1 MKTKI
6 PQKTFVAP
14 ILVLV
19 SLLLLGTSQSQ
30 IPLALAPGPVQE
42 AWVARYNG
50 PGNLDDG
57 GHAIAGDSS
66 GNVYVTGGS
75 HGSGTDLD
83 YATIKYTSAG
93 QQQWVAR
100 YNGLA
105 SGWDRAAAIAGD
117 SSGNVYVTG
126 QSLGL
131 GTGLF
136 DYATIKYDSAGQEQ
150 WVARYSLPASDL
162 AVAIAVDGSG
172 NVYVT
177 GRSTGLGTFP
187 DYATVKYD
195 SAGQEQWVARY
206 NGPGN
211 GGDFANG
218 IAVDASGNVY
228 VTGGSDDSDGYDDY
242 ATIKYDSAGQEQWV
256 ARYNSS
262 RTGDDHARAI
272 ALDGSGNVYVMGF
285 SNKAHTYD
293 YATVKYDSAGQEQW
307 VARYNGP
314 GNGDDDANAIAV
326 DGSGNVY
333 VTGQSTG
340 LGTGYDYATIK
351 YDSAGQEQWV
361 ARLPASSIAVAIAVD
376 GSGNV
381 YVTGRGTGLGPLPDY
396 ATVKYDSAG
405 QEQWVA
411 RYNGPGNGGDFANAI
426 AVDASGNVY
435 VTGGSDDSDGYFDY
449 ATIKYNSA
457 GQEQWVAR
465 YNRVSHDYAWAI
477 ALDGSGNVYVTGE
490 SINTNDDYATIKY
503 DSAGQEQW
511 VARYNSSRTG
521 DDHARAIALDGSG
534 NVYVMGFSNKA
545 HTYDYATV
553 KYNSAGQEQWV
564 ARYNGPGNGNEE
576 VANTMVVDGSGNVYV
591 TGASPGRATGF
602 DYATVK
608 YVQNPTPTPRPH
620 PTLPH

>member
-105 SGWDRAAAIAGD
+105 SGWDRAAAIARDSSGNVYVTGQSLGLGTNFDYATVKYDSTGQELWVARYNGPGNGEDDAVAIAVD

-228 VTGGSDDSDGYDDY
+228 VTGGSDDSDGYLDY
-242 ATIKYDSAGQEQWV
+242 ATIKYNSAGQEQWV

-314 GNGDDDANAIAV
+314 GNG
-326 DGSGNVY
+326 
-333 VTGQSTG
+333 
-340 LGTGYDYATIK
+340 
-351 YDSAGQEQWV
+351 
-361 ARLPASSIAVAIAVD
+361 
-376 GSGNV
+376 
-381 YVTGRGTGLGPLPDY
+381 
-396 ATVKYDSAG
+396 
-405 QEQWVA
+405 
-411 RYNGPGNGGDFANAI
+411 
-426 AVDASGNVY
+426 
-435 VTGGSDDSDGYFDY
+435 
-449 ATIKYNSA
+449 
-457 GQEQWVAR
+457 
-465 YNRVSHDYAWAI
+465 
-477 ALDGSGNVYVTGE
+477 
-490 SINTNDDYATIKY
+490 
-503 DSAGQEQW
+503 
-511 VARYNSSRTG
+511 
-521 DDHARAIALDGSG
+521 
-534 NVYVMGFSNKA
+534 
-545 HTYDYATV
+545 
-553 KYNSAGQEQWV
+553 
-564 ARYNGPGNGNEE
+564 NEE
-576 VANTMVVDGSGNVYV
+576 VASTMVVDGSGNVYV
-591 TGASPGRATGF
+591 TGASPGRG
-602 DYATVK
+602 
-608 YVQNPTPTPRPH
+608 
-620 PTLPH
+620 

>member
-1 MKTKI
+1 MKTMNLNLRALI
-6 PQKTFVAP
+6 VLFVSFAGLTAMKP
-14 ILVLV
+14 
-19 SLLLLGTSQSQ
+19 
-30 IPLALAPGPVQE
+30 PGPVEQ

-57 GHAIAGDSS
+57 AHAIVGDSS

-83 YATIKYTSAG
+83 YATIMYNSAG

-100 YNGLA
+100 FNGPA
-105 SGWDRAAAIAGD
+105 NGWDRAAAIVRD

-126 QSLGL
+126 QSL
-131 GTGLF
+131 
-136 DYATIKYDSAGQEQ
+136 
-150 WVARYSLPASDL
+150 
-162 AVAIAVDGSG
+162 
-172 NVYVT
+172 
-177 GRSTGLGTFP
+177 
-187 DYATVKYD
+187 
-195 SAGQEQWVARY
+195 
-206 NGPGN
+206 
-211 GGDFANG
+211 
-218 IAVDASGNVY
+218 
-228 VTGGSDDSDGYDDY
+228 
-242 ATIKYDSAGQEQWV
+242 
-256 ARYNSS
+256 
-262 RTGDDHARAI
+262 
-272 ALDGSGNVYVMGF
+272 
-285 SNKAHTYD
+285 
-293 YATVKYDSAGQEQW
+293 
-307 VARYNGP
+307 
-314 GNGDDDANAIAV
+314 
-326 DGSGNVY
+326 
-333 VTGQSTG
+333 G

-435 VTGGSDDSDGYFDY
+435 VTGGSEDSGGYLDY

-465 YNRVSHDYAWAI
+465 YNGGIRDYAWAI
-477 ALDGSGNVYVTGE
+477 ALDGSGNIYVTGE
-490 SINTNDDYATIKY
+490 SIGSGTASDYATIKY
-503 DSAGQEQW
+503 DASGQEQW

-521 DDHARAIALDGSG
+521 DDYARAIALDGSG

-553 KYNSAGQEQWV
+553 KYGSAGQEQWV

-591 TGASPGRATGF
+591 TGASPGRGTGF

-608 YVQNPTPTPRPH
+608 YVQNPP
-620 PTLPH
+620 

>member
-105 SGWDRAAAIAGD
+105 SGWDRAAAIARD

-131 GTGLF
+131 GTNFDYATVKYDSTGQELWVARYNGPGNGEDDAVAIASDSSGNVYVTGVSLGSGTGLF

-228 VTGGSDDSDGYDDY
+228 VTGGSEDSGGYLDY
-242 ATIKYDSAGQEQWV
+242 ATI
-256 ARYNSS
+256 
-262 RTGDDHARAI
+262 
-272 ALDGSGNVYVMGF
+272 
-285 SNKAHTYD
+285 
-293 YATVKYDSAGQEQW
+293 
-307 VARYNGP
+307 
-314 GNGDDDANAIAV
+314 
-326 DGSGNVY
+326 
-333 VTGQSTG
+333 
-340 LGTGYDYATIK
+340 
-351 YDSAGQEQWV
+351 
-361 ARLPASSIAVAIAVD
+361 
-376 GSGNV
+376 
-381 YVTGRGTGLGPLPDY
+381 
-396 ATVKYDSAG
+396 
-405 QEQWVA
+405 
-411 RYNGPGNGGDFANAI
+411 
-426 AVDASGNVY
+426 
-435 VTGGSDDSDGYFDY
+435 
-449 ATIKYNSA
+449 
-457 GQEQWVAR
+457 
-465 YNRVSHDYAWAI
+465 
-477 ALDGSGNVYVTGE
+477 
-490 SINTNDDYATIKY
+490 
-503 DSAGQEQW
+503 
-511 VARYNSSRTG
+511 
-521 DDHARAIALDGSG
+521 
-534 NVYVMGFSNKA
+534 
-545 HTYDYATV
+545 
-553 KYNSAGQEQWV
+553 
-564 ARYNGPGNGNEE
+564 
-576 VANTMVVDGSGNVYV
+576 
-591 TGASPGRATGF
+591 
-602 DYATVK
+602 
-608 YVQNPTPTPRPH
+608 
-620 PTLPH
+620 

>member
-105 SGWDRAAAIAGD
+105 SGWDRAAAIARDSSGNVYVTGQSLGLGTNFDYATVKYDSTGQELWVARYNGPGNGEDDAVAIAVD

-228 VTGGSDDSDGYDDY
+228 VTGGSDDSDGY
-242 ATIKYDSAGQEQWV
+242 
-256 ARYNSS
+256 
-262 RTGDDHARAI
+262 
-272 ALDGSGNVYVMGF
+272 L
-285 SNKAHTYD
+285 
-293 YATVKYDSAGQEQW
+293 
-307 VARYNGP
+307 
-314 GNGDDDANAIAV
+314 
-326 DGSGNVY
+326 
-333 VTGQSTG
+333 
-340 LGTGYDYATIK
+340 
-351 YDSAGQEQWV
+351 
-361 ARLPASSIAVAIAVD
+361 
-376 GSGNV
+376 
-381 YVTGRGTGLGPLPDY
+381 
-396 ATVKYDSAG
+396 
-405 QEQWVA
+405 
-411 RYNGPGNGGDFANAI
+411 
-426 AVDASGNVY
+426 
-435 VTGGSDDSDGYFDY
+435 DY

-465 YNRVSHDYAWAI
+465 YNGGSHDYAWAI
-477 ALDGSGNVYVTGE
+477 ALDGSGNVYVTGQ

-591 TGASPGRATGF
+591 TGASPGRGTGF